1 MKTFYYLPFSESW
14 MLTKM
19 TEQELTD
26 TSNKTTVTLFCY
38 KLKSLWR
45 FCKVLIMELTW
56 AILMKNVCSFV
67 KFTPGSSSC
76 FSILLNILSVIIS
89 NDSTSHRF
97 SSNVNSPSTPNH
109 SGSWALFLF
118 PRYWLDI
125 FESHYKPV
133 KIKDGIL
140 WAMQYTSHNPIYGKW
155 ALLSNKKN
163 FYWVKNTKGSPQK
176 KKSAKF
182 MTSC

>member
-1 MKTFYYLPFSESW
+1 MKSFYYLPFSESW

-76 FSILLNILSVIIS
+76 FSTLLNILSVIIS

-125 FESHYKPV
+125 FESHYKTV

-140 WAMQYTSHNPIYGKW
+140 WANEPCNTLHITLFMANELSFPIKRTSIELKTLNE
-155 ALLSNKKN
+155 LMN
-163 FYWVKNTKGSPQK
+163 Q
-176 KKSAKF
+176 
-182 MTSC
+182 